1 MYNEIVVNTRF
12 RNKIVRFEFFLA
24 SNLITIL
31 WVLRNRRYV
40 HGKYNIFL
48 ITDPKFRIIMSE
60 NISDK
65 IVNRLVSEYIL
76 FPVLEKKLIS
86 TNVATRKNRGTKAGI
101 YYMKKYINKLKENY
115 DNFYVLKCDI
125 HKFFYSIDHD
135 VLIKQLKKVY
145 DDIDIINI
153 IVEII
158 NSTNLDYVNEE
169 IKKYIEMEREVILN
183 SSLNK
188 KEKLNKLKELNRIPL
203 YEKGKGLPIGNMSS
217 QILAIFY
224 LNDLDHF
231 IKEKLKIKYYI
242 RYMDDMILFHH
253 DKDYL
258 KFCLSSI
265 SDKLNEIKLRLN
277 NKTQLVDMKRGIN
290 FLGYRFILKD
300 KKLIIKVK
308 KDVKMRMIRS
318 VKKMSLKDRNI
329 FLNKYKGY
337 FKVANSKGLVYNLRF
352 YSFLDK

>member
-12 RNKIVRFEFFLA
+12 KNKIVRFEFFLA

-40 HGKYNIFL
+40 HGRYNIFL

-86 TNVATRKNRGTKAGI
+86 TNVATRKNRGIKAGI

-183 SSLNK
+183 SNLNK

-308 KDVKMRMIRS
+308 KDVKMRMVRS

-329 FLNKYKGY
+329 FLSKYKGY
-337 FKVANSKGLVYNLRF
+337 FKVANSKGLIYNLRF

>member
-125 HKFFYSIDHD
+125 HKFFYFIDYD
-135 VLIKQLKKVY
+135 VLIK
-145 DDIDIINI
+145 
-153 IVEII
+153 
-158 NSTNLDYVNEE
+158 
-169 IKKYIEMEREVILN
+169 
-183 SSLNK
+183 
-188 KEKLNKLKELNRIPL
+188 
-203 YEKGKGLPIGNMSS
+203 
-217 QILAIFY
+217 
-224 LNDLDHF
+224 
-231 IKEKLKIKYYI
+231 
-242 RYMDDMILFHH
+242 
-253 DKDYL
+253 
-258 KFCLSSI
+258 
-265 SDKLNEIKLRLN
+265 
-277 NKTQLVDMKRGIN
+277 
-290 FLGYRFILKD
+290 
-300 KKLIIKVK
+300 
-308 KDVKMRMIRS
+308 
-318 VKKMSLKDRNI
+318 
-329 FLNKYKGY
+329 
-337 FKVANSKGLVYNLRF
+337 
-352 YSFLDK
+352 

>member
-169 IKKYIEMEREVILN
+169 IKKYIEIEREVILN

-188 KEKLNKLKELNRIPL
+188 
-203 YEKGKGLPIGNMSS
+203 
-217 QILAIFY
+217 
-224 LNDLDHF
+224 
-231 IKEKLKIKYYI
+231 KEKLKIKYYI

-308 KDVKMRMIRS
+308 KDVKMRMVRS

>member
-86 TNVATRKNRGTKAGI
+86 TNVATRKNKGTKAGI

-125 HKFFYSIDHD
+125 YKFFYSIDHD

-169 IKKYIEMEREVILN
+169 IKKYIEMERGVILN
-183 SSLNK
+183 SNLNK

-231 IKEKLKIKYYI
+231 IKEKLNIKYYI

-290 FLGYRFILKD
+290 FLGYRFVLKD

-329 FLNKYKGY
+329 FLSKYKGY